1 MNATFFGI
9 LIITYIVLSPGV
21 ILHLPFSDED
31 DNYLVLNSG
40 NTSMKAVIF
49 HGFVYA
55 GVVYLAFLA
64 CAHYKV
70 KLN

>member
-9 LIITYIVLSPGV
+9 LIIAYILLSPGV

-31 DNYLVLNSG
+31 DNRLAFNSG
-40 NTSMKAVIF
+40 NTSMSAVIF

-64 CAHYKV
+64 CARYKIS
-70 KLN
+70 LS